1 MFWMLQRIKY
11 ARKGGETLNKMS
23 TTNPEPRRV
32 KKKRGNNATNGSAF
46 DNLELFLLHLPTTIW
61 FAIFCYAPMFGVVI
75 AFKNYKA
82 RPGKSFLWSLINN
95 SKWVGFDNFEFLFK
109 SSYFESMIRNTLVY
123 NIIFIVL
130 GVLIPVTLAIMI
142 SQLYSKR
149 LAKVCQTMMFLP
161 HFLSWVVIGYFVY
174 AFLATDA
181 GLVNNLAR
189 KLGLMETSHQ
199 WYQDVGFWTW
209 FLVFLNVWKGMGY
222 NMVVYLASISGI
234 DKQMYE
240 AAIIDG
246 ATKWQQTRYITLPSL
261 RPIISIMFIM
271 AVGNIFRSDFGLFYQ
286 ATRNSGSLTDITQT
300 IDVYVYKALLER
312 PNINLS
318 SAAALL
324 QSVCG
329 CVTIIVANVV
339 VKKIDPE
346 SGLF

>member
-1 MFWMLQRIKY
+1 MASAPRK
-11 ARKGGETLNKMS
+11 ARKG
-23 TTNPEPRRV
+23 R
-32 KKKRGNNATNGSAF
+32 RGNEGSCGSSF

-61 FAIFCYAPMFGVVI
+61 YIVFCYAPMFGVVI
-75 AFKNYKA
+75 AFKNYRA
-82 RPGKSFLWSLINN
+82 RPGRSFLWSLIHN
-95 SKWVGFDNFEFLFK
+95 SDWVGFENFQFLFK
-109 SSYFESMIRNTLVY
+109 SSYFETMLRNTLVY
-123 NIIFIVL
+123 NTIFIVL
-130 GVLIPVTLAIMI
+130 GVVIPVALAIMI
-142 SQLYSKR
+142 SQLYSKK
-149 LAKVCQTMMFLP
+149 LAKTCQTMMFLP

-181 GLVNNLAR
+181 GLVNNTA
-189 KLGLMETSHQ
+189 KLLNIGNPKHQ

-209 FLVFLNVWKGMGY
+209 FLVFLNVWKTMGY
-222 NMVVYLASISGI
+222 NMVVYMATISGI
-234 DKQMYE
+234 DSQMYE
-240 AAIIDG
+240 AALIDG
-246 ATKWQQTRYITLPSL
+246 ASKWQQTKYITIPTL

-286 ATRNSGSLTDITQT
+286 ATRNSGSLTSITQT

-329 CVTIIVANVV
+329 CLTIVVANIV

-346 SGLF
+346 AGLF

>member
-1 MFWMLQRIKY
+1 MKTQYGFKGSSELN
-11 ARKGGETLNKMS
+11 RKGWIWLSKNGNTK
-23 TTNPEPRRV
+23 V
-32 KKKRGNNATNGSAF
+32 KKKGASTGSTF

-95 SKWVGFDNFEFLFK
+95 SDWVGFDNFKFLIN
-109 SSYFESMIRNTLVY
+109 SSYFGNMLRNTLVY
-123 NIIFIVL
+123 NVIFIVL
-130 GVLIPVTLAIMI
+130 GIVIPVTLAIMI

-161 HFLSWVVIGYFVY
+161 HFMSWVVIGYFVY
-174 AFLATDA
+174 AFFATDA
-181 GLVNNLAR
+181 GLINNIA
-189 KLGLMETSHQ
+189 KKIGIGEIGHQ

-234 DKQMYE
+234 DKEMYE
-240 AAIIDG
+240 AALIDG
-246 ATKWQQTRYITLPSL
+246 ATKWQQTKFITLPTL

-271 AVGNIFRSDFGLFYQ
+271 AVGNVFRSDFGLFYQ
-286 ATRNSGSLTDITQT
+286 ATRNSGALTSITQT

-329 CVTIIVANVV
+329 CITIVAANLI
-339 VKKIDPE
+339 VKKIDHDA
-346 SGLF
+346 GLF